1 MHPATI
7 RRVLVGL
14 LTVFSA
20 VNGNAQQLVDS
31 TAIARLT
38 ALGRLWGV
46 VKYFHPAFLDHDVA
60 WDSATI
66 VAIDEVRRAKSTAD
80 YHAAVASML
89 AKLGDPATRVTDKA
103 PTASGPTTRRAAGR
117 RWEVDG
123 VDSTLVVSLP
133 DPDDWVVAGQT
144 ITDATADVKRAKSI
158 VFDLRGKEP
167 AELGNFQW
175 IFHDISDYLPGTS
188 VEAPSQRR
196 RMYSGFVPQQGT
208 TSGGYWSGTYEQAGD
223 AFAVVKA
230 NPLRH
235 IVFLVYPGSD
245 IPPVA
250 FALRKS
256 GQGAIIV
263 DGTTRAL
270 AAGVVTW
277 KVDLG
282 EGLQATVRLSEMEGS
297 AAADTAVIGG
307 GDAPMKAALRL
318 AHATSVAPPVSRTR
332 AAYAPRGEESYASLR
347 YPPVALRI
355 LAAYRFWNTIHYFY
369 PYKHLIAEDWPRV
382 LPHSIELL
390 ESARDSLEYAKAVA
404 EMVTHIHDSHG
415 WVSGSD
421 ALYNFLVGRLPT
433 AVQLQYIE
441 GKPVVVRVA
450 DEPRTL
456 ASGIAAGDVILA
468 VDGESVSS
476 IRVRVA
482 QYRAH
487 STLQA
492 LDANIAWRLL
502 RGEDS
507 TAHLKILDRN
517 DRVREISLPRR
528 PEFAK
533 LIEYPRSGAIMKMLP
548 GNIGYADLSLLPVAM
563 VDSMFELFR
572 NTRGIIFDDRGYPQ
586 GTAWAI
592 APRLTDR
599 EKFAAMFQRPVV
611 MSPDSAESTTFK
623 FFQPTGMPEK
633 WQYRGKTVLLVDE
646 RTASQAEHTGLFLE
660 AANGTTIVGSPTV
673 GANGDVTTVVLP
685 GGLAASFSGH
695 DVRHADGRQLQRVG
709 LQPDIVVRPTLAG
722 VRAGRDEVLERAVSF
737 LRK

>member
-1 MHPATI
+1 
-7 RRVLVGL
+7 LVGL
-14 LTVFSA
+14 VTVFSA
-20 VNGNAQQLVDS
+20 VNGDAQQPVDS

-66 VAIDEVRRAKSTAD
+66 IAIDEIRRAKSTAD

-89 AKLGDPATRVTDKA
+89 AKLGDPATRVIQKA
-103 PTASGPTTRRAAGR
+103 PTASGPTTRRVAGR
-117 RWEVDG
+117 RWEADG
-123 VDSTLVVSLP
+123 ADSTLVVSLP
-133 DPDDWVVAGQT
+133 DPEDWVVARQT
-144 ITDATADVKRAKSI
+144 ITDATADIKLAKSI

-167 AELGNFQW
+167 AELGSFSWMFQ
-175 IFHDISDYLPGTS
+175 DISGYLPVTS
-188 VEAPSQRR
+188 VQAPSQRR
-196 RMYSGFVPQQGT
+196 RMYSGFVPQEGIS
-208 TSGGYWSGTYEQAGD
+208 SGGYWSGTYELAGD
-223 AFAVVKA
+223 VFAVVKP

-235 IVFLVYPGSD
+235 TVFLVYPGSD

-256 GQGAIIV
+256 GQGAIVV
-263 DGTTRAL
+263 DGAARDL
-270 AAGVVTW
+270 AAGAATW
-277 KVDLG
+277 SVDLG
-282 EGLQATVRLSEMEGS
+282 EDLRAVVRLSQMEGS
-297 AAADTAVIGG
+297 TAADTAVTGG
-307 GDAPMKAALRL
+307 SEAAMKVALRL
-318 AHATSVAPPVSRTR
+318 ARATPVPPPVSNTMR
-332 AAYAPRGEESYASLR
+332 AAYVPRGEESYASLR

-369 PYKHLIAEDWPRV
+369 PYKHLIAEDWQRV

-390 ESARDSLEYAKAVA
+390 QSARDSLEYAKAVA

-421 ALYNFLVGRLPT
+421 ALYNFVAGRLYA

-441 GKPVVVRVA
+441 GKPVVVSVA
-450 DEPRTL
+450 DEPRTR
-456 ASGIAAGDVILA
+456 ASGIAPGDVVLA
-468 VDGESVSS
+468 VDGEPVSS
-476 IRVRVA
+476 IRARVTP
-482 QYRAH
+482 YRAH
-487 STLQA
+487 STPQG
-492 LDANIAWRLL
+492 LDAIIAWRLTK
-502 RGEDS
+502 GADS
-507 TAHLKILDRN
+507 MAHLKVLDRD

-528 PEFAK
+528 AEFEK
-533 LIEYPRSGAIMKMLP
+533 LTEYPRSGPIMKMLP
-548 GNIGYADLSLLPVAM
+548 GNIGYADLSLLPIAM

-586 GTAWAI
+586 GTAWSI

-611 MSPDSAESTTFK
+611 MSPDSSESTTIK
-623 FFQPTGMPEK
+623 FFQSTGMPSK
-633 WQYRGKTVLLVDE
+633 WRYRGKTVLLVDE
-646 RTASQAEHTGLFLE
+646 RTMSQAEHTGLFLE
-660 AANGTTIVGSPTV
+660 AANGTTIIGSPTV
-673 GANGDVTTVVLP
+673 GANGDVTSVVLP
-685 GGLAASFSGH
+685 GGLAAWFSGH

-722 VRAGRDEVLERAVSF
+722 VRAGRDEVLERAVNF